1 MFVRL
6 ASRYILSECVI
17 TYASKRIENLTRVV
31 KGPSIGRLVT
41 RRLLG
46 DYVAYTSHIQRCMH
60 RCEADET
67 RHDGTIYC
75 HQARWIPAST
85 RTTCFTLPAP
95 DRFARGLRFYR
106 FFLSRLLVTHLQ
118 FYQGLSRRIYLVTKW
133 SRARIRKDVSFEVKF
148 SFTLTSN
155 TQYKSWLQYL
165 RTSYSNTRLPTSVS
179 SGQKNA
185 DPQSSHPSPPP
196 LLI

>member
-6 ASRYILSECVI
+6 ASRHISPECVI

-41 RRLLG
+41 RRLLA

-60 RCEADET
+60 RCESDET

-75 HQARWIPAST
+75 HQAQWIPAST

-118 FYQGLSRRIYLVTKW
+118 FYQGLSRRIYIYICYEKLTRGIYRGIEDFEKRWNCLGEERRAIW
-133 SRARIRKDVSFEVKF
+133 SFQSRRVSWNVAF
-148 SFTLTSN
+148 
-155 TQYKSWLQYL
+155 
-165 RTSYSNTRLPTSVS
+165 
-179 SGQKNA
+179 
-185 DPQSSHPSPPP
+185 
-196 LLI
+196 